1 LGDSAQYG
9 PGRWDAEAA
18 PGSLPRQ
25 PTGGR
30 TLPYVM
36 PIMSAAK
43 ALAATLAGQRTEV
56 VFPLMPV
63 AVKTPA
69 LPMVVAPPAPGTPGQ
84 WLHAEPGLWQFN
96 DAQGLRRGFVL
107 TGAQTPRRGEQSKLV
122 VA

>member
-1 LGDSAQYG
+1 MGLSLAAVYFTEGGALSNRGLGAIG
-9 PGRWDAEAA
+9 
-18 PGSLPRQ
+18 
-25 PTGGR
+25 
-30 TLPYVM
+30 
-36 PIMSAAK
+36 AK

-69 LPMVVAPPAPGTPGQ
+69 LPMVVAPPAPGTTGP
-84 WLHAEPGLWQFN
+84 WINAEPGLWQFN

-107 TGAQTPRRGEQSKLV
+107 TGAQTPRRGEQAKQV